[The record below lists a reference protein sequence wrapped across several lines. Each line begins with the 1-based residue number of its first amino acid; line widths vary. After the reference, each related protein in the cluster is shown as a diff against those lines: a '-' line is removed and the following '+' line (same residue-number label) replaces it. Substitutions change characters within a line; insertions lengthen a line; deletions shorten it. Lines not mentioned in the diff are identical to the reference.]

1 MRILGIDPGTQHLGV
16 GVIDSEDNGDN
27 IVCVHSEVLS
37 PPKRDPIYQRLHKL
51 HAGLV
56 EVIEKWKPDS
66 VAMEQPFAS
75 KNIRS
80 ALAIGQAQAAAMIAA
95 SAAGLD
101 VATYAPAQVKSA
113 VTDHG
118 GSSKEQVQEMVRIL
132 LRLPAEPIESDAA
145 DALAVALCHVNAYRA
160 EMLESRSRQW

>member
-1 MRILGIDPGTQHLGV
+1 MVTILGIDPGTHFMGV
-16 GVIDSEDNGDN
+16 GVLSSDDNGDD
-27 IVCVHSEVLS
+27 VRCLHAGVLTAAR
-37 PPKRDPIYQRLHKL
+37 KDPIYKRLHQL
-51 HAGLV
+51 HARLL
-56 EVIEKWKPDS
+56 EVLAEWRPDA

-75 KNIRS
+75 KNVGA

-95 SAAGLD
+95 ASVGLD

-132 LRLPAEPIESDAA
+132 LRLPPEPIAEDAS
-145 DALAVALCHVNAYRA
+145 DALAVALCHVHASRA
-160 EMLESRSRQW
+160 AALESRSRP